1 MQYLGSTATSAIESF
16 GFIRLTPKN
25 KPLDLL
31 KTLKLDKFDKIDDI
45 LVQKSLQF
53 DALGNY
59 VKEYKRLT
67 GQEANVAELFTKKFG
82 VENYAQML
90 TKAKEN
96 TKTAA
101 AATALQDDLLQQML
115 KNGDKPDD
123 VAKLLGLG
131 RGQQMTRNV
140 NTEALIKYTRDF
152 HNQNRIPAIPDP
164 KKGTAPLKVFKD
176 QKLNSIDDF
185 ASNLK
190 TLDDMDNYLVQ
201 FAKLHPNKDTPTMTK
216 LFLDGAGDEKLTAL
230 IIKAKQS
237 AKEKPEIAAFAEKL
251 QKEQLNQYLA
261 KMEPQEKVYS
271 LLGLTKSKNPTTH
284 VNAQT
289 WVSYKNTFKKMYP
302 HPASSK
308 MTPAQIFD
316 HVKLGKVDD
325 FVTHPKQL
333 QYMDDYMTQFAAKH
347 PGKGSPTLVSLY
359 SSKIG
364 DEKLAKMLVAATKN
378 KETNSLASDMQK
390 LQLSQ
395 ILMSEKPI
403 APNTILAWMGGKSNL
418 AGTSLTNWNRYNE
431 QYTALYVK

>member
-1 MQYLGSTATSAIESF
+1 MQ
-16 GFIRLTPKN
+16 

-31 KTLKLDKFDKIDDI
+31 KTLQLDKFDKIDD
-45 LVQKSLQF
+45 LLAHKRMQLDSL
-53 DALGNY
+53 GGY
-59 VKEYKRLT
+59 VKQYKRLT
-67 GQEANVAELFTKKFG
+67 GQDANVAELFIQKFTAKG
-82 VENYAQML
+82 YAEML
-90 TKAKEN
+90 TKAKGDPN
-96 TKTAA
+96 RAA
-101 AATALQDDLLQQML
+101 SATALQDDLLQQML

-131 RGQQMTRNV
+131 RGQQMARNV

-164 KKGTAPLKVFKD
+164 KKGTAPLKVFMA

-261 KMEPQEKVYS
+261 KMEPQEKVYD
-271 LLGLTKSKNPTTH
+271 LLGIKGSKLPWDH
-284 VNAQT
+284 VNGKA

-302 HPASSK
+302 DPGSSK

-333 QYMDDYMTQFAAKH
+333 QYVDDYMTQFAAKH
-347 PGKGSPTLVSLY
+347 PGKNSPTLVSLY
-359 SSKIG
+359 SNKIG
-364 DEKLAKMLVAATKN
+364 DEKLAKMLVAAMKNTETK
-378 KETNSLASDMQK
+378 SLADDMQK

-403 APNTILAWMGGKSNL
+403 KPSTILAWMGGKSNL
-418 AGTSLTNWNRYNE
+418 DSASLANLNRYSE
-431 QYTALYVK
+431 QFAAL